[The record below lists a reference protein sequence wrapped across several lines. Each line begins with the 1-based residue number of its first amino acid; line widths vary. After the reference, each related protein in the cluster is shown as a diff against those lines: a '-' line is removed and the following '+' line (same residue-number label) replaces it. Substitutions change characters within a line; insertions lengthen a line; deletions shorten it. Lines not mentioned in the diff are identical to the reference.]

1 MVKTKSVYDPVKESD
16 GQRILVTRYW
26 PRGLSKKRLSLVLH
40 LKDVAPSVEL
50 LRDWKT
56 DKMSWAEYE
65 KRYQREM
72 AQQREKIG
80 MLAKRAS
87 CGTITL
93 LCLEREDN
101 PHCHR
106 HLLKSL
112 IEKHK

>member
-1 MVKTKSVYDPVKESD
+1 MKTKSVYDPVEESD

-26 PRGLSKKRLSLVLH
+26 PRGLSKERLSLTLY
-40 LKDVAPSVEL
+40 LKDVAPSLEL
-50 LRDWKT
+50 LRDWKA
-56 DKMSWAEYE
+56 DNISWADHE
-65 KRYQREM
+65 KRYYREM

-93 LCLEREDN
+93 LCLEREGN

-106 HLLKSL
+106 HLLKRL